1 MYSVVTFYKFVS
13 LDRLPDRQQVL
24 QELCQAH
31 QIKGTILLAN
41 EGINA
46 TLAGLPDGLN
56 TVLEHIQ
63 ADASLADLQLKYST
77 AAEPPFH
84 RMKVKLKP
92 ELIPLGMPEIDPSQR
107 VGTYVSPEQW
117 NELLTD
123 PDVVLIDTRNDY
135 EVAIGTFKGAHNPNL
150 QHFRQFPDYARQ
162 HLDSHQHKKIAMF
175 CTGGI
180 RCEKASALLLEQGFS
195 EVYHL
200 QGGILSYLETVP
212 PEASTWEGECFV
224 FDERVSVRQGL
235 QPGTYDLC
243 YACGHPI
250 SQEDKTSETY
260 EPGVSCPH
268 CIESVG

>member
-13 LDRLPDRQQVL
+13 LDHLPQRQQTL
-24 QELCQAH
+24 LDECNAH
-31 QIKGTILLAN
+31 QLKGTILLAP

-46 TLAGLPDGLN
+46 TLTGHPHD
-56 TVLEHIQ
+56 LEVVITQIQ
-63 ADASLADLQLKYST
+63 TEPVFADLPLKYST
-77 AAEPPFH
+77 AAEPPFQ
-84 RMKVKLKP
+84 RMKVKLKQ

-117 NELLTD
+117 NELIAD
-123 PDVVLIDTRNDY
+123 PEVVLIDTRNDY
-135 EVAIGTFKGAHNPNL
+135 EVAIGTFQGAKNPQL
-150 QHFRQFPDYARQ
+150 SQFRQFPDYARQ
-162 HLDSHQHKKIAMF
+162 HLDPNQHKKVAMF

-200 QGGILSYLETVP
+200 QGGILNYLEKVP
-212 PEASTWEGECFV
+212 SETSAWEGECFV

-235 QPGTYDLC
+235 QPGSYEMC

-250 SQEDKTSETY
+250 SQEDKASEAY
-260 EPGVSCPH
+260 EAGVSCPH
-268 CIESVG
+268 CV

>member
-13 LDRLPDRQQVL
+13 LDRLPERQHAL
-24 QELCQAH
+24 LELCQAH
-31 QIKGTILLAN
+31 HIKGTILLAT

-46 TLAGLPDGLN
+46 TLAGLPDDLN
-56 TVLEHIQ
+56 LVIEYLR
-63 ADASLADLQLKYST
+63 ADESFADLQLKYST
-77 AAEPPFH
+77 ATASPFQ
-84 RMKVKLKP
+84 RMKVKLKS

-117 NELLTD
+117 NELITD

-135 EVAIGTFKGAHNPNL
+135 EVAIGTFQGAQNPHL
-150 QHFRQFPDYARQ
+150 QHFRQFPDYAHE
-162 HLDSHQHKKIAMF
+162 HLDPHQHKKVAMF

-200 QGGILSYLETVP
+200 QGGILNYLEHVP
-212 PEASTWEGECFV
+212 PEVSTWEGECFV

-250 SQEDKTSETY
+250 SQEDKESDAY
-260 EPGVSCPH
+260 ELGVSCPH
-268 CIESVG
+268 CIESVE